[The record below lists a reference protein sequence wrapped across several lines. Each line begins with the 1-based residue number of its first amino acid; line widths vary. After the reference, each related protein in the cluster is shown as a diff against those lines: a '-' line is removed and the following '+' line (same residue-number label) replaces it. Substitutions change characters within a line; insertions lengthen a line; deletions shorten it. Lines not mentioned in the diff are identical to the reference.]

1 MTKNINTLEF
11 TSMPLIYVTSPIH
24 QRVLTQLSDLGE
36 VRLGYGPNAVAYEE
50 IQNQVDAVF
59 LRGGHISAEMIAAS
73 PKLRIVARHGAGYD
87 NVDFHA
93 AADHGVWVTNTPGAN
108 QRSVIEH
115 VFALLLS
122 LCRKLPMATEQTKNG
137 VWARD
142 RLSLTGIEL
151 EGRTLGIV
159 GFGNIGSS
167 LAPLAEAFGMT
178 VIFTDPAIDPASDN
192 RCVDFDTLLST
203 ADVVS
208 LHVPLLPTTRK
219 LIGEAELA
227 RMKEGAILIN
237 TSRGGVVDEG
247 ALVNALK
254 CGKLAGAGADVL
266 DAENLDMIDPFKHQ
280 TPDISSTPNLI
291 VTAHVAG
298 QTEES
303 LMRVG
308 MSALKAIATVLK
320 GDKPAHPVN
329 NPDPKLRQDHL

>member
-1 MTKNINTLEF
+1 
-11 TSMPLIYVTSPIH
+11 MPMIYVTSPIH
-24 QRVLTQLSDLGE
+24 QNVLAQLSNLAE
-36 VRLGYGPNAVAYEE
+36 VRLGYGPNAVGYEE

-59 LRGGHISAEMIAAS
+59 LRGGHVSAEMIAAS
-73 PKLRIVARHGAGYD
+73 PKLRIIARHGAGYD
-87 NVDFHA
+87 NVDYNA

-122 LCRKLPMATEQTKNG
+122 LCRKLPMATEQTRNRI
-137 VWARD
+137 WAKD

-159 GFGNIGSS
+159 GFGNIGSG
-167 LAPLAEAFGMT
+167 LAPVAEAFGMK
-178 VIFTDPAIDPASDN
+178 VIFTDPAIDPASDS

-208 LHVPLLPTTRK
+208 LHVPLLATTRN

-227 RMKEGAILIN
+227 RMKDGAILIN
-237 TSRGGVVDEG
+237 TSRGGVVDED
-247 ALVNALK
+247 AMVDALK
-254 CGKLAGAGADVL
+254 RGKLAGAGTDVL
-266 DAENLDMIDPFKHQ
+266 DAENLDMIDPFNHQ
-280 TPDISSTPNLI
+280 TPAIADTPNLI

-298 QTEES
+298 QTDES

-308 MSALKAIATVLK
+308 MGALQAIAAVLN
-320 GDKPAHPVN
+320 GEAPAHPVN
-329 NPDPKLRQDHL
+329 KPVPKSFS